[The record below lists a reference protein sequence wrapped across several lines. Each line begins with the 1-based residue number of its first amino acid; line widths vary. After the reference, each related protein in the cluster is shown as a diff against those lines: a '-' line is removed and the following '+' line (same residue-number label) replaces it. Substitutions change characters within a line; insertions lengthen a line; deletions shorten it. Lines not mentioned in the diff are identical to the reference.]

1 MLLHQEEA
9 RSLPAPVVLTRL
21 CQSQAGAIPRGN
33 LQPHT
38 TFGSSE
44 KHSGLVAC
52 FSMQNK
58 IKKKKIV
65 SKLEGLQEKEIK
77 MIKGLEG
84 LTYEERLKELIMYSS
99 DKG

>member
-1 MLLHQEEA
+1 
-9 RSLPAPVVLTRL
+9 
-21 CQSQAGAIPRGN
+21 
-33 LQPHT
+33 
-38 TFGSSE
+38 
-44 KHSGLVAC
+44 
-52 FSMQNK
+52 MQNK
-58 IKKKKIV
+58 MKGKKKSV

>member
-1 MLLHQEEA
+1 MKE
-9 RSLPAPVVLTRL
+9 
-21 CQSQAGAIPRGN
+21 
-33 LQPHT
+33 
-38 TFGSSE
+38 
-44 KHSGLVAC
+44 
-52 FSMQNK
+52 
-58 IKKKKIV
+58 KKKKSV

>member
-1 MLLHQEEA
+1 
-9 RSLPAPVVLTRL
+9 
-21 CQSQAGAIPRGN
+21 
-33 LQPHT
+33 
-38 TFGSSE
+38 
-44 KHSGLVAC
+44 
-52 FSMQNK
+52 MQNK
-58 IKKKKIV
+58 MKGGGKKSV

>member
-1 MLLHQEEA
+1 MKA
-9 RSLPAPVVLTRL
+9 
-21 CQSQAGAIPRGN
+21 
-33 LQPHT
+33 
-38 TFGSSE
+38 
-44 KHSGLVAC
+44 
-52 FSMQNK
+52 
-58 IKKKKIV
+58 KKKKSV

>member
-1 MLLHQEEA
+1 
-9 RSLPAPVVLTRL
+9 
-21 CQSQAGAIPRGN
+21 
-33 LQPHT
+33 
-38 TFGSSE
+38 
-44 KHSGLVAC
+44 
-52 FSMQNK
+52 MQNK
-58 IKKKKIV
+58 MKAKKKKSV